1 MGEPQQIRPFW
12 RGAPAWLRLACLL
25 GACLLAGTRA
35 HGACIDLP
43 FADLQSL
50 AELDLTNA
58 SQAVARA
65 NSLIASAR
73 HDHGKTSPLRDAALY
88 AVAAQSNSILELD
101 DSARAAALA
110 GLGLN
115 PPEDSA
121 IRLSLMSSYAETV
134 YDVAGLK
141 REVEKLTAAAERQPR
156 GSQNSVCLLNTIG
169 WLQHRLNQD
178 DLAVATLTTAYR
190 ESALAA
196 LSRQRALAAEAL
208 SKVMDS
214 MGDFDQA
221 LDLTRETIEWE
232 QAHHATQMLTG
243 TRYARG
249 EVLLEKRDY
258 QAALVEFTEARRIGR
273 QLGDQQSIGF
283 ADLRMCE
290 ARIRLGQTTAARDS
304 CASAMTVFESAG
316 VGQMVK
322 ETRALLAEADL
333 NEGRYAASLATLD
346 SVLDQKG
353 ADIVPRWV
361 PHLYELRA
369 RANAGLRRY
378 DAAYA
383 DLRQYVELARAATEA
398 DRARSGSVLRARFR
412 VDNEIERNTS
422 LKRELSL
429 SKARSDLQ
437 REQLQRRT
445 EVMVAGVAL
454 IVLMTYILLTT
465 QLHRRQLQRIATE
478 DPLTGLPNRRR
489 IAELATGAL
498 TKARA
503 QNEPLSL
510 ALVDLDHFKMIND
523 ACGHAV
529 GDRVLKDLADLTRR
543 VLGPGEV
550 MGRWGGE
557 EFLLLLPGLPLDLA
571 MARVEALRAAALEI
585 ELPESGVAAGL
596 RVSLSAGM
604 ATSYEGAASLDEIIA
619 RADVALYEAK
629 RDGRNLVRI
638 ADESLQAAT
647 TAIRRALRS
656 RRML

>member
-1 MGEPQQIRPFW
+1 MEGSGQVPPPCRAGPS
-12 RGAPAWLRLACLL
+12 RLRLACV
-25 GACLLAGTRA
+25 LAAGWLAAGRA
-35 HGACIDLP
+35 LAACIDLP

-50 AELDLTNA
+50 TELDVTNA
-58 SQAVARA
+58 SQAVQRA
-65 NSLIASAR
+65 NARIATAR
-73 HDHGKTSPLRDAALY
+73 HDSKMAPLRLAALY

-101 DSARAAALA
+101 DPARAAALA

-121 IRLSLMSSYAETV
+121 VRMSLMISYAETV
-134 YDVAGLK
+134 YDVAGLE
-141 REVEKLTAAAERQPR
+141 REVAGLSALAARQPR
-156 GSQNSVCLLNTIG
+156 GSQGSVCLQTTIG

-178 DLAVATLTTAYR
+178 DLAVATLTSAYR
-190 ESALAA
+190 ESALQT

-208 SKVMDS
+208 AKVMES

-232 QAHHATQMLTG
+232 TQHHATQMLTG

-249 EVLLEKRDY
+249 EVLLEKQDY
-258 QAALVEFTEARRIGR
+258 AAALKEFGEARRIGR
-273 QLGDQQSIGF
+273 ELDDGQSLAF
-283 ADLRMCE
+283 ADLRVCE
-290 ARIRLGQTTAARDS
+290 CRLRLGQVAVARQS
-304 CASAMTVFESAG
+304 CAAAKSVFQATG
-316 VGQMVK
+316 VKQMVK
-322 ETRALLAEADL
+322 ETDALFAEADID
-333 NEGRYAASLATLD
+333 EGKYAPALATLD
-346 SVLDQKG
+346 QVLDQRG

-361 PHLYELRA
+361 PQLYELRA

-383 DLRQYVELARAATEA
+383 DLREYVARARAATEA
-398 DRARSGSVLRARFR
+398 DRARSGRVLRARFR
-412 VDNEIERNTS
+412 VDNEIERNAS

-429 SKARSDLQ
+429 SQERSVLQ

-454 IVLMTYILLTT
+454 IVLLIYILMAT
-465 QLHRRQLQRIATE
+465 QLHRRQLQRMATE
-478 DPLTGLPNRRR
+478 DALTRLPNRRR
-489 IAELATGAL
+489 IAELATAAL
-498 TKARA
+498 DRARA
-503 QNEPLSL
+503 QNEPLTL
-510 ALVDLDHFKMIND
+510 ALVDLDHFKLIND

-529 GDRVLKDLADLTRR
+529 GDRVLRDLAALTRR
-543 VLGPGEV
+543 LLAPHEV

-557 EFLLLLPGLPLDLA
+557 EFLLLLPGMPLDLA

-585 ELPESGVAAGL
+585 KLPESGTAAGL
-596 RVSLSAGM
+596 GVSLSAGM
-604 ATSYEGAASLDEIIA
+604 ATSYEGATSLDEIIA

-629 RDGRNLVRI
+629 RDGRNLVRV

-656 RRML
+656 RR

>member
-65 NSLIASAR
+65 NTLIAAAK
-73 HDHGKTSPLRDAALY
+73 HDHNASPLRTAALY

-101 DSARAAALA
+101 DPARAAALA

-141 REVEKLTAAAERQPR
+141 REVAKLSAAQERQPH
-156 GSQNSVCLLNTIG
+156 GSQTSVCLLNTIG

-178 DLAVATLTTAYR
+178 DLAVATLTNAYR

-445 EVMVAGVAL
+445 EVMAAGVAL

-489 IAELATGAL
+489 IAELATAAL